1 MILTGYVLKLH
12 TIQHK
17 KEPHTPTVSKPPQ
30 KNHNA
35 HHVHVHV
42 VIILR
47 KVSCD
52 DLNKNNSQNLFLS

>member
-1 MILTGYVLKLH
+1 MILTDYVLKLH

-35 HHVHVHV
+35 HHVHV